1 MKKSSLKNTFVS
13 TTFIIL
19 LSSLV
24 LTSCKKDNMETLQEP
39 ETEFSIPE
47 YHPIITE
54 GCDPLNHVID
64 TMDFPYIDID
74 QLIGGGAAA
83 GEKEKSIWA
92 SLGIFLLQQGGGALV
107 SVFTKPLVNM
117 LSTAIFGGDHTSEKL
132 DMVLDKL
139 SVIEQDM
146 NTLMTMTQQA
156 LSAIDNLHYTSLYR
170 YYTDFQ
176 SILTSL
182 KDANDL
188 CVDRLGLI
196 ESNAQNLDSN
206 ELDQQIWQVM
216 HDWGG
221 THVSCGDAYLALD
234 QICNV
239 YLFQPGPE
247 YNYQSR
253 NMFAIYD
260 VVVFH
265 NTPWEKTGYDIR
277 DMFRAAVAAETL
289 RTAWLTALYYRSLFN
304 NGQISQNLLNGKLND
319 IKTILNG
326 LNTLF
331 SNNTVERHPNVV
343 RCQLHDALF
352 TLDADALEEHKG
364 WTFTKNNAY
373 YPLNG
378 TKHVFSQG
386 TITSTS
392 NDANITAAR
401 NSQLTNSQISQITTY
416 YKTKFGEN
424 YTILNCLEDGGLI
437 VPSYY
442 NTIFTYLDGHSNDFE
457 EVYLLSQETTMNF
470 YLTSES
476 INQANTLYQNFPIR
490 KDILLR
496 LSGLYNVGIPLS
508 CTEAAGFSCHGYL
521 PDFHK
526 DSFYCEDLNSKL
538 YGTAPEEF
546 IQNLEYFDNPITVN
560 GVTYIARLNKWH
572 ARKGYTYTFP
582 DKYVL
587 WFKTGSLQLYDYSN
601 I

>member
-1 MKKSSLKNTFVS
+1 MLMSA
-13 TTFIIL
+13 
-19 LSSLV
+19 LV
-24 LTSCKKDNMETLQEP
+24 LTSCKKDNTEP
-39 ETEFSIPE
+39 SPASGTEFTVPVCN
-47 YHPIITE
+47 PIITE

-64 TMDFPYIDID
+64 TMDFPYIDIN

-92 SLGIFLLQQGGGALV
+92 SLGTFLLQQGGGALV

-117 LSTAIFGGDHTSEKL
+117 LSTAIFGGDGVSEKL

-139 SVIEQDM
+139 NVIEQDM

-196 ESNAQNLDSN
+196 ESNAQNLDSDA
-206 ELDQQIWQVM
+206 LDQQIWQVM
-216 HDWGG
+216 NDWGG
-221 THVSCGDAYLALD
+221 THVSCGDAYLALN

-260 VVVFH
+260 VIVFH

-304 NGQISQNLLNGKLND
+304 NGLISQNLLNVKLND
-319 IKTILNG
+319 IKTIING

-364 WTFTKNNAY
+364 WTFTKNAY

-457 EVYLLSQETTMNF
+457 EVYLLSQETTMNV
-470 YLTSES
+470 YITDE
-476 INQANTLYQNFPIR
+476 TLYCLFGFGPGILFPIR
-490 KDILLR
+490 GNVLLR

-521 PDFHK
+521 PDFQK
-526 DSFYCEDLNSKL
+526 DSFYNEGDD
-538 YGTAPEEF
+538 GTLLGLDGLDS
-546 IQNLEYFDNPITVN
+546 QNYDEYFDYFMSENDRFTID
-560 GVTYIARLNKWH
+560 GVTYTGRLTKWH
-572 ARKGYTYTFP
+572 AGKGYTYTFP
-582 DKYVL
+582 GKYVL

>member
-64 TMDFPYIDID
+64 TMDFPYIDIN
-74 QLIGGGAAA
+74 QLIGGGAA
-83 GEKEKSIWA
+83 GEREKSVWA
-92 SLGIFLLQQGGGALV
+92 SLGTFLLQQGGSTLL

-117 LSTAIFGGDHTSEKL
+117 LSTAIFGGDGVSEKL

-156 LSAIDNLHYTSLYR
+156 LSAIDNLHYTSLYS

-216 HDWGG
+216 NDWGR
-221 THVSCGDAYLALD
+221 THVSCGDAYLALN

-260 VVVFH
+260 VIVFH

-304 NGQISQNLLNGKLND
+304 NGQISQNFLNVKLND
-319 IKTILNG
+319 IKTIING

-343 RCQLHDALF
+343 KCQLHDALF
-352 TLDADALEEHKG
+352 ILDADALEEHKG
-364 WTFTKNNAY
+364 WSYNGNSRY
-373 YPLNG
+373 RLDG

-386 TITSTS
+386 DITSDDVS
-392 NDANITAAR
+392 AAR

-457 EVYLLSQETTMNF
+457 EVYLLSQETTMN
-470 YLTSES
+470 
-476 INQANTLYQNFPIR
+476 LYITADAISFIIGFPIR
-490 KDILLR
+490 GNVLLR

-508 CTEAAGFSCHGYL
+508 CTNAAGFSCHGYL
-521 PDFHK
+521 PDFQK
-526 DSFYCEDLNSKL
+526 DSFYNEGPD
-538 YGTAPEEF
+538 GTLLGPK
-546 IQNLEYFDNPITVN
+546 NTDEYADYSEILSENDRITIN
-560 GVTYIARLNKWH
+560 GVTYILRLTRWY
-572 ARKGYTYTFP
+572 AGKGYTYTFP
-582 DKYVL
+582 GKYVL